1 MLAAAVASASVV
13 GGVSIACVA
22 ASASAPVATS
32 SYASSSFSASTY
44 ATSSYASSSYASSS
58 FASSSGASFA
68 LAAFAL
74 LSALSACAATFAIA
88 AGGSYTQLLKASAVR
103 PAPFPSNAKNTS
115 LAASSVPPSSASSLP
130 SAPGCSSS
138 LPALSIRGE
147 DRRHAALKHGR
158 QQESVRPR
166 QLAGSGDFSR
176 TERLELLSNH
186 RVSVADSW
194 AAR

>member
-1 MLAAAVASASVV
+1 VLAAAVASASVV

-44 ATSSYASSSYASSS
+44 ATSSYASSS

-88 AGGSYTQLLKASAVR
+88 AGGSCTKLLKASAVR

-115 LAASSVPPSSASSLP
+115 LTASTVPPSSASSLP

-138 LPALSIRGE
+138 LPSLSIRRE
-147 DRRHAALKHGR
+147 DCRHAALKHGR